1 MHGQD
6 LLMTNQIVSY
16 FVPNYANFLLF
27 RPPIAW
33 PWGWDMGCLLW
44 VQSMI
49 HVYRWH
55 CRDHS
60 TIGWSNER
68 RCHIVTV
75 SLIAWTNTENV
86 PCIAQDCS
94 NLQRS
99 QGIFYIRVS
108 RISFLLTFFPGNY
121 SLIERPMPSIVSGP
135 GRGQWNDVSDQTYT
149 TRTLETRT
157 KWPPFADKVFKC
169 IFMNDS
175 IWISSKIS
183 LEIVADGPIDNKLA
197 SVQVNR
203 RCQTSDKPLPEPMLS
218 EFHDAIWRHQG
229 SMKDIGWSGARLTKA
244 YDVTIQRY
252 RNSHAKIEDSKMHIL
267 RCMGSKFCVKFQRC
281 PLKFHTKFWTHTPQ
295 NINVTRC

>member
-1 MHGQD
+1 MY
-6 LLMTNQIVSY
+6 IVGI
-16 FVPNYANFLLF
+16 VGIIL
-27 RPPIAW
+27 
-33 PWGWDMGCLLW
+33 C
-44 VQSMI
+44 
-49 HVYRWH
+49 
-55 CRDHS
+55 
-60 TIGWSNER
+60 IGWSNER

-183 LEIVADGPIDNKLA
+183 LEIVANGPIDNKLA

-229 SMKDIGWSGARLTKA
+229 SMKDIGWSGGCFTNVSRAL
-244 YDVTIQRY
+244 QR
-252 RNSHAKIEDSKMHIL
+252 NLAKIHNANNTIYGENFKL
-267 RCMGSKFCVKFQRC
+267 KLCMCAQSMALGT
-281 PLKFHTKFWTHTPQ
+281 HTKFQLEFLIRSTIFAIHKFRENIFESSRNVSETTPRTL
-295 NINVTRC
+295 VTTWFVT